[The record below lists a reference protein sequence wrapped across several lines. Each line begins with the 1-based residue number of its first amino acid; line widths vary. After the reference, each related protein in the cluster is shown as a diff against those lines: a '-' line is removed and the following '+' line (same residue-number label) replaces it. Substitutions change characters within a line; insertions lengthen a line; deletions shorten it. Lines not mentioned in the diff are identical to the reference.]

1 MRQKMTLLM
10 VAALLGLA
18 AMSEA
23 QDAQT
28 RLTITDGQEAAS
40 LKAQG
45 WAAVSEGL
53 WERTTLDG
61 RKETFVS
68 GAAGLENILPA
79 LRQQVEDAQQV
90 FAHNPSPANKRALD
104 ARTQLVAAV
113 EANLLSAAAA
123 PAAAA
128 PCTRTFTYGADVN
141 HPGHCIDQAWAN
153 ASYSTSNPTACPQ
166 QCTVQSYAY
175 GSSQCGTNPPTV
187 ESDSCALTG
196 TNVSC
201 SSLAWAQFGTT
212 CYEYASA
219 SIHCPQLNNL
229 YLSQT
234 DSDTFCLCGC

>member
-1 MRQKMTLLM
+1 MRQKVTLVM
-10 VAALLGLA
+10 VAALLGLTA
-18 AMSEA
+18 AS
-23 QDAQT
+23 DAQT
-28 RLTITDGQEAAS
+28 RLTITTGQEAAS

-90 FAHNPSPANKRALD
+90 FADNPSAANKRALD

-113 EANLLSAAAA
+113 EANLLSAITSGK

-128 PCTRTFTYGADVN
+128 AACTRTFTYGADVN
-141 HPGHCIDQAWAN
+141 HPGHCVNQAWAG
-153 ASYSTSNPTACPQ
+153 ASYSTSNATACPE
-166 QCTVQSYAY
+166 QCTVQTYAY
-175 GSSQCGTNPPTV
+175 ATSQCGGTPSV

-196 TNVSC
+196 TSVSC
-201 SSLAWAQFGTT
+201 GSLAWSGPGSS
-212 CYEYASA
+212 CYQYASA

-234 DSDTFCLCGC
+234 DSDSICSCSC